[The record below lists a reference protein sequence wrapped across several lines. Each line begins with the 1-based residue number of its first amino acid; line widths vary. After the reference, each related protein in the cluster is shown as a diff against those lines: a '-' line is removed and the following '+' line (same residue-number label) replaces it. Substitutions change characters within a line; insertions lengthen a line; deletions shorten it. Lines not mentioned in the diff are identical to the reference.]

1 MLLYLS
7 LIFLINARFGL
18 AATCELLAPL
28 DSGSEGPEIG
38 IIMIPGANYPGER
51 YIPLAEAIQKSL
63 PEAKIWVGVTEG
75 WLIDTP
81 NPVEIAGAIN
91 SCKSQAQDQQ
101 LGGQLYLAGHSLG
114 GVMLEQYL
122 QDQDNMNTVSGVI
135 LFGSYLTDFLFG
147 DDNNYAVPALT
158 VIGSIDGLS
167 LTYAYREWRETLNA
181 NVPEM
186 YPVYIAENVNH
197 AQVGSGDVPSFVKDR
212 DISPVMDDDSAH
224 EIYSNIVATFIV
236 NQNKDLFDAALVK
249 AAETIAVLLA
259 EYTATFLAPFHM
271 AYTMEAEMTDN
282 NWMIRGQEILSELTA
297 NEGMMVDNLIVPFDD
312 LGETK
317 PSVEMT
323 GDCTGSVKT
332 YSTPQYDLDL
342 FDAGVLISASVIKA
356 KFKLEDVVRESL
368 CVPMI
373 ERRQCKDINQAAYNL
388 ALEMASVDA
397 LSRFQS
403 VGINLFFLDDSV
415 SPWGPGWEYSS
426 GLHYKSVNKTHSSLY
441 STSLISEPDFF
452 IPSAAGMHYCDLL
465 SPFRALEWIYI
476 QSVVGK

>member
-1 MLLYLS
+1 
-7 LIFLINARFGL
+7 
-18 AATCELLAPL
+18 
-28 DSGSEGPEIG
+28 
-38 IIMIPGANYPGER
+38 
-51 YIPLAEAIQKSL
+51 
-63 PEAKIWVGVTEG
+63 
-75 WLIDTP
+75 
-81 NPVEIAGAIN
+81 
-91 SCKSQAQDQQ
+91 
-101 LGGQLYLAGHSLG
+101 
-114 GVMLEQYL
+114 
-122 QDQDNMNTVSGVI
+122 
-135 LFGSYLTDFLFG
+135 
-147 DDNNYAVPALT
+147 
-158 VIGSIDGLS
+158 
-167 LTYAYREWRETLNA
+167 
-181 NVPEM
+181 M

-236 NQNKDLFDAALVK
+236 NQNKDLFDAAIVK

-388 ALEMASVDA
+388 ALEMASEDA
-397 LSRFQS
+397 LKRFQS
-403 VGINLFFLDDSV
+403 VGVNLFFLDDSV

-426 GLHYKSVNKTHSSLY
+426 GLHYRSVNQTHSSLY